1 MQACTQLWFRS
12 PTLDKVGQG
21 KSGDFTQR
29 MGIPD
34 VITKL
39 RGAESLSLQP
49 SFMQWKNVLMPIDY
63 LLKDISIF
71 LRKFILG
78 KY

>member
-1 MQACTQLWFRS
+1 
-12 PTLDKVGQG
+12 
-21 KSGDFTQR
+21 

-63 LLKDISIF
+63 LLKVTF
-71 LRKFILG
+71 LFFEGTFREKIESFA
-78 KY
+78 KYWVRENHIIKYNFVFYVE

>member
-1 MQACTQLWFRS
+1 ML
-12 PTLDKVGQG
+12 
-21 KSGDFTQR
+21 R

-63 LLKDISIF
+63 LLKVTF
-71 LRKFILG
+71 LFFIGTLFWGKKLSLSQYWPKENYILKYKFVFCVE
-78 KY
+78 